1 MKHVAIA
8 LLRLYRLLVSP
19 LLPASCK
26 YHPSCSRY
34 ALDALRDHGFLRGSA
49 LALWRLLRCNP
60 WSKGG
65 VDKVEDQRLF
75 A

>member
-34 ALDALRDHGFLRGSA
+34 ALVALRDHGFLRGSA